1 MQTQTTPHANKNCN
15 PQQTPNATIT
25 GKKYLWFLPTIDEA
39 AARNI
44 AYAHNLSIPIAQVL
58 YNRGYRTST
67 DINAFLFSSMEQD
80 VANPRLLA
88 GAEIAASR
96 ILKAIER
103 QEKILIF
110 GDYDVDGITASSLLL
125 AALLP
130 LGANI
135 NYFLP
140 SRQKDGYGLSVDA
153 VTRAHHSGYQLII
166 TVDNGITAI
175 DAAKKAQELGVE
187 LIITDHHRPLE
198 HLPQALAIIDPNQ
211 TNCPYPYKEL
221 AGVGVIFK
229 LITLIYELKNIPH
242 LPPKL
247 YELLML
253 GTIADIAPL
262 VSENRFWVRHGLAK
276 VAQHPSLALTV
287 LANNVNLIKK
297 SFNSLDI
304 GFMIAP
310 QINALGRMS
319 NPREA
324 VKFLISSDQSEVE
337 RIGLTLKTMNDER
350 KKLER
355 SIYEEIE
362 EAIINKSID
371 LSTERVILA
380 ASANW
385 PPGIIGLVAGKL
397 MQNYGR
403 PTLLFHLDKGIA
415 KGSCRSIPEFNIFDA
430 LQANQDLLINFGG
443 HSFAAGLKVAVDDLP
458 KLKERLDQLLIST
471 VSPQDL
477 VPKITIDA
485 SLELPEING
494 KCWADLE
501 QLEPFGNQNTQP
513 LFLIKNVTQLRQP
526 LLLKDKH
533 VKCTIFSQGIIK
545 PVIFFNRPE
554 LFAVLSQLQDKPFN
568 LAAYVTQNEWDG
580 TSRIELQGIDVAFE

>member
-1 MQTQTTPHANKNCN
+1 MQAQPLQTHQEKNN
-15 PQQTPNATIT
+15 HQQTPIATIT
-25 GKKYLWFLPTIDEA
+25 GKKYEWLLPAVDEA
-39 AARNI
+39 TARNI
-44 AYAHNLSIPIAQVL
+44 AYAHNLSIPIAHIL
-58 YNRGYRTST
+58 CNRGYCTSEA
-67 DINAFLFSSMEQD
+67 INSFLFSSIEKD
-80 VANPRLLA
+80 VTNSRQLT
-88 GAEIAASR
+88 GAEKAASR
-96 ILKAIER
+96 ILQAIEQ

-110 GDYDVDGITASSLLL
+110 GDYDVDGITASSILL
-125 AALLP
+125 AALMP

-153 VTRAHHSGYQLII
+153 VKRAHHSGYHLII
-166 TVDNGITAI
+166 TVDNGITALS
-175 DAAKKAQELGVE
+175 AAQKALDLGVD

-198 HLPQALAIIDPNQ
+198 QLPHALAIINPNQ
-211 TNCPYPYKEL
+211 PACSYPFKDL

-229 LITLIYELKNIPH
+229 LITLIYELKNITQ

-262 VSENRFWVRHGLAK
+262 IGENRFWVRHGLTK
-276 VAQHPSLALTV
+276 VAQHPSHALTV
-287 LANNVNLIKK
+287 LANNANLTK
-297 SFNSLDI
+297 SLLTALDI
-304 GFMIAP
+304 GFMLAP

-324 VKFLISSDQSEVE
+324 VKFLISSDQAEVD
-337 RIGLTLKTMNDER
+337 RIGQILKTMNDER

-362 EAIINKSID
+362 EAILNKSID
-371 LSTERVILA
+371 LATEHVIIA

-385 PPGIIGLVAGKL
+385 PPGIIGLVAGKI

-403 PTLLFHLDKGIA
+403 PTLLFHLDHGIA
-415 KGSCRSIPEFNIFDA
+415 KGSCRSIPQFNIFDA
-430 LQANQDLLINFGG
+430 LQANQDLLISFGG
-443 HSFAAGLKVAVDDLP
+443 HSFAAGLKISLDNLP
-458 KLKERLDQLLIST
+458 KLKERLEEQLLAI
-471 VSPQDL
+471 VSPRDL
-477 VPKITIDA
+477 VPKLAIDA
-485 SLELPEING
+485 TIELTEING
-494 KCWADLE
+494 KCWQDLE
-501 QLEPFGNQNTQP
+501 QLEPFGNQNAQP
-513 LFLIKNVTQLRQP
+513 VFLIKDVTLLRQP

-554 LFAVLSQLQDKPFN
+554 LFPVLSQQQDQPFK
-568 LAAYVTQNEWDG
+568 LAAYITKNEWDG
-580 TSRIELQGIDVAFE
+580 TSRIELQGIDIAIE